1 MRKAFGGKGSGG
13 GGGGGSML
21 RAVGRAVGASLGG
34 VQEALS
40 ATSSVARPSRVL
52 SLSSSSSSTS
62 LSSPTRSNVS
72 VSGISRT
79 RGWGSSSRVI
89 EGGIEDWEAVEGE
102 EEEES
107 VGGYYERFV
116 FGQVPMREE
125 VEDAVSSLREI
136 FVPVSFSQAV
146 EDGFFS
152 PLDDDVAD
160 HMTNYTDMKWQ
171 TASSSES
178 DMEWIEP
185 PMHLYNLKTPETQGL
200 NKVVDAF
207 RLLQTNPSIQRMVVS
222 LSSDKAVWD
231 AVMKNEVVQQFRE
244 SFYAVNNEPAQESD
258 EDPDITTKILRWI
271 IDNTKA
277 KVTEFI
283 DKITKLV
290 NDLLHH
296 SETEKHEDQFEDIVR
311 SSLML
316 SVVVLIIVVV
326 TRFHQADMMG

>member
-1 MRKAFGGKGSGG
+1 MMRAFGGKSGG
-13 GGGGGSML
+13 GSGGGSML
-21 RAVGRAVGASLGG
+21 RAVGASLGG

-52 SLSSSSSSTS
+52 SLSSSSSSSS

-72 VSGISRT
+72 VSGMSWT
-79 RGWGSSSRVI
+79 RSWGSSSRVI
-89 EGGIEDWEAVEGE
+89 GGGSRIGRRWRGRRRSPSEGT
-102 EEEES
+102 
-107 VGGYYERFV
+107 
-116 FGQVPMREE
+116 MRG
-125 VEDAVSSLREI
+125 SCSGRI

-146 EDGFFS
+146 E
-152 PLDDDVAD
+152 
-160 HMTNYTDMKWQ
+160 
-171 TASSSES
+171 ASSSES

-277 KVTEFI
+277 KVTEFV

-290 NDLLHH
+290 NGLLRH

-326 TRFHQADMMG
+326 TRFHRADMMG

>member
-1 MRKAFGGKGSGG
+1 MRRAFGGKGGGGGGGGRNG

-52 SLSSSSSSTS
+52 SLSSSSSSSS

-72 VSGISRT
+72 VSGLSRT
-79 RGWGSSSRVI
+79 RSWGSSSRVI
-89 EGGIEDWEAVEGE
+89 EGGIEDWEAVEG
-102 EEEES
+102 EEES

-136 FVPVSFSQAV
+136 FVPVSFSQAI
-146 EDGFFS
+146 E
-152 PLDDDVAD
+152 
-160 HMTNYTDMKWQ
+160 
-171 TASSSES
+171 ASSSES

-244 SFYAVNNEPAQESD
+244 SFHAVNNEPAQESD

-271 IDNTKA
+271 IDNAKA
-277 KVTEFI
+277 KVTEFV

-326 TRFHQADMMG
+326 TRFHRSHVMG